1 MAMNAKGVVG
11 VLDGILT
18 NAQKMFSNAV
28 GRSGASPLEKGRVGA
43 TAVGKIADTRSA
55 LPKPA
60 NLDEVLPIVVGQS
73 AENKGKTILDHL
85 SKGLDRFLLSIHIC
99 IVLLRAKDV
108 DMATVNSALE
118 FVRELKTKYDALCA
132 SVTGAPTNNAKVSG
146 VKAALD
152 ELVALQIP
160 GALMLSLQNVG
171 EAKRQADAEFVRY
184 SIQVKAEVG
193 AAFPPPPP
201 MNMNPAIRLEA
212 EAKADANAAAA
223 KLAANAAAAK
233 VAANAALL
241 PAGPP
246 PPPVLAPLPFAAPV
260 AVPAGLQLPTANT
273 PKDFVDT
280 ATKVNGNTAL
290 FQYIK
295 IDANKFVKAAPLA
308 SITKDVK
315 IYAVSYVT
323 LRGLRTYELVSDAN
337 IKQTGNIGI
346 TITFNNTPT
355 QNLPVYFYTNPP
367 LKTKGGR
374 RTKAKAKAKANGKA
388 KSKASRRSTRRN
400 RSS

>member
-1 MAMNAKGVVG
+1 MNAKGVVG

-28 GRSGASPLEKGRVGA
+28 GRSGASPSEKGRLGA
-43 TAVGKIADTRSA
+43 TVVGQIAYTRSA

-60 NLDEVLPIVVGQS
+60 NLEVLPVVLGQS

-132 SVTGAPTNNAKVSG
+132 SVTGVPTNNAKVSG
-146 VKAALD
+146 VKKALD
-152 ELVALQIP
+152 ELLALQIP
-160 GALMLSLQNVG
+160 GALKLSVQTVG
-171 EAKRQADAEFVRY
+171 EAKRQADAEFGPY
-184 SIQVKAEVG
+184 SAQVKAEVG
-193 AAFPPPPP
+193 ATFPDLLIAPALPPPPP
-201 MNMNPAIRLEA
+201 MNMNAAIRLEA
-212 EAKADANAAAA
+212 EAKAAANAAAA

-233 VAANAALL
+233 VAANAAKAALL

-246 PPPVLAPLPFAAPV
+246 PPPVLAPL
-260 AVPAGLQLPTANT
+260 PAGLQLPTANT

-295 IDANKFVKAAPLA
+295 IDANKFVKGAPLA

-323 LRGLRTYELVSDAN
+323 QRGLRTYELVSDAN
-337 IKQTGNIGI
+337 IKQTGNTGI

-355 QNLPVYFYTNPP
+355 QNLPVYFYTNPS

-374 RTKAKAKAKANGKA
+374 RRTEANGKA

-400 RSS
+400 RRS

>member
-1 MAMNAKGVVG
+1 MNAKGVVG

-18 NAQKMFSNAV
+18 NAQKKFSNAID
-28 GRSGASPLEKGRVGA
+28 RSGASPLEKGKVGFA
-43 TAVGKIADTRSA
+43 AVGKIAGTRSA

-60 NLDEVLPIVVGQS
+60 NLEVLPVILGQS

-85 SKGLDRFLLSIHIC
+85 SKGLDRFLLSIHVC

-108 DMATVNSALE
+108 NMDTVNSALE

-152 ELVALQIP
+152 ELLALQIP
-160 GALMLSLQNVG
+160 GDLMLSLQNVG

-184 SIQVKAEVG
+184 STQVKAEVG
-193 AAFPPPPP
+193 AAFPDLLIAPVLPPPP
-201 MNMNPAIRLEA
+201 MNVSAAIRMEA
-212 EAKADANAAAA
+212 EAKARANAAAA
-223 KLAANAAAAK
+223 KLAANAAAAAA
-233 VAANAALL
+233 AANAAKAALL

-246 PPPVLAPLPFAAPV
+246 PPPVLAPQ
-260 AVPAGLQLPTANT
+260 PAGLQLPTANT

-280 ATKVNGNTAL
+280 ATKVNGNTAM

-295 IDANKFVKAAPLA
+295 IDANKFVKSAPLA

-323 LRGLRTYELVSDAN
+323 QRGLRTYELVSDAN

-346 TITFNNTPT
+346 TITFNNAPT

-374 RTKAKAKAKANGKA
+374 RTKAKSKANGKA
-388 KSKASRRSTRRN
+388 KAKASRRSTRRN
-400 RSS
+400 RRS

>member
-1 MAMNAKGVVG
+1 MNAKGVVG

-18 NAQKMFSNAV
+18 NVQKKFSNAV
-28 GRSGASPLEKGRVGA
+28 GFSGASPLEKGMVGF
-43 TAVGKIADTRSA
+43 TAVGKIAETRSA

-60 NLDEVLPIVVGQS
+60 NLEEPASPLVVGQS

-85 SKGLDRFLLSIHIC
+85 SKGLDRFLLSIHVC

-108 DMATVNSALE
+108 NMTTVNSALE
-118 FVRELKTKYDALCA
+118 FVRELKGKYDALCA

-146 VKAALD
+146 VKVALD
-152 ELVALQIP
+152 ELLALQIP
-160 GALMLSLQNVG
+160 GDLMRSLQNVG
-171 EAKRQADAEFVRY
+171 EAKRQADAEFVPY
-184 SIQVKAEVG
+184 SSQVKGEVG
-193 AAFPPPPP
+193 AAFPDLLIAP
-201 MNMNPAIRLEA
+201 MNVNAAIRMEA
-212 EAKADANAAAA
+212 QAKADANAAAA
-223 KLAANAAAAK
+223 KLAANAAAVKA
-233 VAANAALL
+233 VLL

-246 PPPVLAPLPFAAPV
+246 PPPVLAPLPIAVPAPV
-260 AVPAGLQLPTANT
+260 PAPAGLQLPTANT

-280 ATKVNGNTAL
+280 ATKINGNTAL

-323 LRGLRTYELVSDAN
+323 QRGLRTYELVSDAN

-346 TITFNNTPT
+346 TITFNNAPT

-374 RTKAKAKAKANGKA
+374 RTKAKAKAKANAKA
-388 KSKASRRSTRRN
+388 KSKASRKSTRRN

>member
-1 MAMNAKGVVG
+1 MATNAKGVVG

-18 NAQKMFSNAV
+18 NAQKIFSNAV
-28 GRSGASPLEKGRVGA
+28 GRSGASPFEKGKVGA
-43 TAVGKIADTRSA
+43 TAVGKIADIRSA

-60 NLDEVLPIVVGQS
+60 NLEEPASPVVVGQS

-108 DMATVNSALE
+108 NMDTVNSALG
-118 FVRELKTKYDALCA
+118 FVRELKGKYDALCA

-146 VKAALD
+146 VKAVLD

-160 GALMLSLQNVG
+160 GPLNLSLQNAG
-171 EAKRQADAEFVRY
+171 EAKRQADAEFVPY
-184 SIQVKAEVG
+184 SAQVKAEVG
-193 AAFPPPPP
+193 AAFPDLLIAPALP
-201 MNMNPAIRLEA
+201 MNMNPAIRLEE
-212 EAKADANAAAA
+212 EAKAAANAAAA
-223 KLAANAAAAK
+223 KLVANAANAKAAANAVK
-233 VAANAALL
+233 AALL

-246 PPPVLAPLPFAAPV
+246 PPPVLAPL
-260 AVPAGLQLPTANT
+260 PAGLQLPTANT

-280 ATKVNGNTAL
+280 ATKVNGNIAL

-295 IDANKFVKAAPLA
+295 IDANKFVKGAPLA

-323 LRGLRTYELVSDAN
+323 QRGLRTYELVSDAN
-337 IKQTGNIGI
+337 IKQTGNTGI
-346 TITFNNTPT
+346 TITFNNAPT
-355 QNLPVYFYTNPP
+355 QNLPVYFYTNPS

-374 RTKAKAKAKANGKA
+374 RRTKANGKA
-388 KSKASRRSTRRN
+388 KAKASRKSTRRN
-400 RSS
+400 RRS

>member
-1 MAMNAKGVVG
+1 MNAKGVVD
-11 VLDGILT
+11 VLGGILT
-18 NAQKMFSNAV
+18 NTQKMFSNAV
-28 GRSGASPLEKGRVGA
+28 GRSGASPLEKGMVGA
-43 TAVGKIADTRSA
+43 TAVGKIAGTRSA

-60 NLDEVLPIVVGQS
+60 NLEVLPVILGQS

-85 SKGLDRFLLSIHIC
+85 SKGLDRFLLSIHVC

-108 DMATVNSALE
+108 NMDTVNSALE

-152 ELVALQIP
+152 ELLALQIP
-160 GALMLSLQNVG
+160 GDLMLSLQNVG

-184 SIQVKAEVG
+184 STQVKAEVG
-193 AAFPPPPP
+193 AAFPDLLIAPVLPPPP
-201 MNMNPAIRLEA
+201 MNVSAAIRMEA
-212 EAKADANAAAA
+212 EAKARANAAAA
-223 KLAANAAAAK
+223 KLAANAAK
-233 VAANAALL
+233 AALL

-246 PPPVLAPLPFAAPV
+246 PPPVLAPQ
-260 AVPAGLQLPTANT
+260 PAGLQLPTANT

-280 ATKVNGNTAL
+280 ATKVNGNTAM

-295 IDANKFVKAAPLA
+295 IDANKFVKSAPLA

-323 LRGLRTYELVSDAN
+323 QRGLRTYELVSDAN

-346 TITFNNTPT
+346 TITFNNAPT

-374 RTKAKAKAKANGKA
+374 RTKAKSKANGKA
-388 KSKASRRSTRRN
+388 KSKASRKSTRRN